1 VFKKED
7 GAVVGKRRILR
18 IGNWGDDVAALQN
31 ILASL
36 DYYTGVIDGIFGH
49 LTRQAVMQLQADN
62 GLVPDG
68 IVGPLTYNVI
78 DQLVP

>member
-1 VFKKED
+1 MVC
-7 GAVVGKRRILR
+7 KRRILR
-18 IGNWGDDVAALQN
+18 IGNWGDDVALLQN

-36 DYYTGVIDGIFGH
+36 SYYTGPIDGIFGP
-49 LTRQAVMQLQADN
+49 LTRQAVMRLQADN

-68 IVGPLTYNVI
+68 IVGPLTYDVI